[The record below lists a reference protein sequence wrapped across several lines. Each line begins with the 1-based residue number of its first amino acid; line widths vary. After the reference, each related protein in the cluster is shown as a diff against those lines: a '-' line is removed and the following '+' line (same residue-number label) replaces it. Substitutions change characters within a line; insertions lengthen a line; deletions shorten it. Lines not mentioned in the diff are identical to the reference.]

1 VEESIVFI
9 GLGEPEW
16 DLGSSVRGTNLVFSS
31 LDGFGSSTWLG
42 LDHDKPGGSGPILD
56 DSLTKGF
63 LEFWTDGPQY
73 FRLQLVVQELVSRD
87 QGYIL
92 RWDLAEVEPGWSV
105 DLYHWR
111 LGKWLRLT
119 NQQAVLEPVAD
130 YLSPGTGSLRFRMIR
145 HDEAATVGLDLS
157 AVRLEAK

>member
-1 VEESIVFI
+1 MC
-9 GLGEPEW
+9 
-16 DLGSSVRGTNLVFSS
+16 SSASVNLVFSS
-31 LDGFGSSTWLG
+31 LDGFGSSTGLG

-73 FRLQLVVQELVSRD
+73 FRLQPVVQELVSRD

-130 YLSPGTGSLRFRMIR
+130 YLRPGTGSLRFRMIR